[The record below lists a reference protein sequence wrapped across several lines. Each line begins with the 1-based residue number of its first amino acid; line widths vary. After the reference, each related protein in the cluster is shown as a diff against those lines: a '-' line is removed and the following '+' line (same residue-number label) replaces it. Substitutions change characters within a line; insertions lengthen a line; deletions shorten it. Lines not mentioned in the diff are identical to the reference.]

1 MVLCSLGCSPHMFPL
16 TLAASI
22 FFSLQRAI
30 GKFASA
36 ILALPRSILKLPK
49 TILQY
54 LIRAAK
60 VSAKDYAVLFL
71 VFVYG
76 LCVSVD
82 SALPFHS
89 MLLNLYLFIR
99 S

>member
-1 MVLCSLGCSPHMFPL
+1 MFTL

-22 FFSLQRAI
+22 FLPQRAI

-36 ILALPRSILKLPK
+36 VLALPRSILKLPK

-60 VSAKDYAVLFL
+60 VSLKGYACVCLG
-71 VFVYG
+71 VF
-76 LCVSVD
+76 LCVC
-82 SALPFHS
+82 
-89 MLLNLYLFIR
+89 LLMVYVYLLTVPCL
-99 S
+99 STPCC